1 MRVAAVK
8 LLPHRCSRG
17 GAGRIPQASAAAP
30 QDRAV
35 APPRGCHAP
44 RQGAATGGGEMKPA
58 ERPLTDVDRALARAL
73 AAALVAELRAE
84 AGRVAA

>member
-1 MRVAAVK
+1 
-8 LLPHRCSRG
+8 
-17 GAGRIPQASAAAP
+17 
-30 QDRAV
+30 
-35 APPRGCHAP
+35 
-44 RQGAATGGGEMKPA
+44 MKPA